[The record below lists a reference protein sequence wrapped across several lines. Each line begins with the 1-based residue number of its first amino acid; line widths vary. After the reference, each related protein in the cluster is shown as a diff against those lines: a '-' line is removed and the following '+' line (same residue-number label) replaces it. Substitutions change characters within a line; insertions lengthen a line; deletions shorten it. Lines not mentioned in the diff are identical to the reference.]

1 MKLHDSVNITPVNLV
16 TIRVRDAMTG
26 ELIRL
31 IKGHNL
37 VCKGSKEAILRL
49 LAQRSDEPNAADY
62 NKVWSIYVGDG
73 TATPA
78 ATDTDLD
85 GTNRLG
91 VAVSQNITKDE
102 VNGYVEPTMTL
113 GSGDFNGYDIT
124 ECGLFTRGDGTL
136 PTTPSADQE
145 LLARQVHG
153 AIAKT
158 AAITVQYTWRYQVTT

>member
-1 MKLHDSVNITPVNLV
+1 MELKDSVALGNTV
-16 TIRVRDAMTG
+16 TIRICDAKTG
-26 ELIRL
+26 ELLEERCS
-31 IKGHNL
+31 HNL

-78 ATDTDLD
+78 ETDTDLA

-91 VAVSQNITKDE
+91 VAVSQPITKDE
-102 VNGYVEPTMTL
+102 TNGYIEPTMTL
-113 GSGDFNGYDIT
+113 GSGDFNGYSIT
-124 ECGLFTRGDGTL
+124 ECGLFTAGDETL

-158 AAITVQYTWRYQVTT
+158 ASITVQYTWRYQVTT